1 MIITTTPTIEGR
13 KILEYKGVV
22 SAEVILGANLAKDFF
37 ASFRDTFGGR
47 VRSYERVLQEG
58 RMTALQEMEADAR
71 AMGATAIVGVGFN
84 IEVLGERGSILMV
97 SVSGTTVV
105 I

>member
-1 MIITTTPTIEGR
+1 MIITTTPTIEGH

-22 SAEVILGANLAKDFF
+22 SAEVILGADFF

-97 SVSGTTVV
+97 SVSGTAVV

>member
-47 VRSYERVLQEG
+47 VRSCFKKV
-58 RMTALQEMEADAR
+58 A
-71 AMGATAIVGVGFN
+71 
-84 IEVLGERGSILMV
+84 
-97 SVSGTTVV
+97 
-105 I
+105 